1 MALSELHPIILNG
14 DLEHDLLQE
23 HYPNSAGPRFR
34 MNRPPQQNNV
44 KRPAMNADSVDNKSR
59 NKAFAELK
67 SHLINRNPPRQ
78 NPRSSF
84 SRPPLVYGFE
94 PKITKASQTSSIK
107 QLTNSR
113 NRHFTEPKSSI
124 EFQPSQNHNLQKAA
138 QSSQGVYV
146 GSEVKNRK
154 MSTFKDHQ
162 IDFNNRDH
170 PSRMAWDDGHQI
182 NDDPKVKT
190 GNAFTR
196 TQRLNTEKGQE
207 SIRRPTVAVKNS
219 QISFDDDLMENNYE
233 DTHLSF
239 IDWQN
244 NHDDGNF
251 EILDR
256 DINIGNHLPTL
267 KVALK
272 VNMRD
277 GSPILKLNKSLQ
289 DEHIILLQNTEA
301 NIPLNEERKTY
312 LLLKAP
318 SHLTTKRPSST
329 PSLITTKRPS
339 SAPSLITT
347 KRYSSAPSLI
357 TTKRPSS
364 APFAATSFFR
374 NVPQSSPRQET
385 SRPPEFS
392 RQIPAVPS
400 NRPTS
405 TIALSSVTNSYDIN
419 DRTSPTSRNYSNQA
433 NQKTHLKD
441 EKQRLPYKNS
451 DENLYYKEDLLA
463 AVTEVYSRPKST
475 SAVTTQSSRSSSR
488 YPISSLFSTY
498 SGKQNNDDKSQLKK
512 TTTKKSVVKTETKT
526 IVKVK
531 KDDDD
536 GVLGNPGED
545 YPTYYEIPFTNF
557 DCKEYN
563 APGFYADVQAGCQLF
578 HNCDTKLQ
586 KHSFLC
592 PNGTI
597 FRQELFICDWWYNV
611 RCEDSPEHYPLS
623 DTLYAQP

>member
-1 MALSELHPIILNG
+1 
-14 DLEHDLLQE
+14 
-23 HYPNSAGPRFR
+23 
-34 MNRPPQQNNV
+34 
-44 KRPAMNADSVDNKSR
+44 
-59 NKAFAELK
+59 
-67 SHLINRNPPRQ
+67 
-78 NPRSSF
+78 
-84 SRPPLVYGFE
+84 
-94 PKITKASQTSSIK
+94 
-107 QLTNSR
+107 
-113 NRHFTEPKSSI
+113 
-124 EFQPSQNHNLQKAA
+124 
-138 QSSQGVYV
+138 
-146 GSEVKNRK
+146 

-170 PSRMAWDDGHQI
+170 PLKMAWDDGHQI
-182 NDDPKVKT
+182 NNDPKVKT

-196 TQRLNTEKGQE
+196 NQRLNTERGQE
-207 SIRRPTVAVKNS
+207 SIRRPTVTVAVKNS
-219 QISFDDDLMENNYE
+219 QISFDDDLMENNYK

-239 IDWQN
+239 LDWQN

-267 KVALK
+267 KIALK

-301 NIPLNEERKTY
+301 NIPMNEERKTY
-312 LLLKAP
+312 LLAISYNNKKAFFSTLSYNNKKAVFSTIC
-318 SHLTTKRPSST
+318 SHELFQKRS
-329 PSLITTKRPS
+329 
-339 SAPSLITT
+339 
-347 KRYSSAPSLI
+347 
-357 TTKRPSS
+357 
-364 APFAATSFFR
+364 
-374 NVPQSSPRQET
+374 
-385 SRPPEFS
+385 PEFS
-392 RQIPAVPS
+392 KARNQPSSRIFPCQIPAVPA
-400 NRPTS
+400 NRPSS
-405 TIALSSVTNSYDIN
+405 TIALSSVTHSYDIN
-419 DRTSPTSRNYSNQA
+419 DRPTSRNYSNQA
-433 NQKTHLKD
+433 NQKTDLQ
-441 EKQRLPYKNS
+441 EKQHLPYNS

-463 AVTEVYSRPKST
+463 AVTEVYSQPKST

-498 SGKQNNDDKSQLKK
+498 SGKQSNDGKSQLKK
-512 TTTKKSVVKTETKT
+512 TTMKKSVVKTKTKT
-526 IVKVK
+526 IEKVE
-531 KDDDD
+531 DDGDD